1 MNEKLTLSTDSIL
14 FLVVSLFTIGLWV
27 YLPEHACIMYRRIVY
42 YISGA
47 LPSSPAS
54 SLVSTAAASTF
65 NATQKLAEKVVT
77 AAATMS
83 TAAKGEL

>member
-1 MNEKLTLSTDSIL
+1 
-14 FLVVSLFTIGLWV
+14 
-27 YLPEHACIMYRRIVY
+27 MYRRIVY
-42 YISGA
+42 YISGV